1 MLLGIGREPLTGTK
15 IQLRARLRD
24 DITPRLRYQH
34 PDINLRL
41 DAFILA
47 PTHAG
52 DKTIPIIA
60 DNSPEVLA
68 TNHILFQRDERYI
81 EKLFVALN

>member
-15 IQLRARLRD
+15 IQLRTRLRD
-24 DITPRLRYQH
+24 DIAPRLRYQH

-68 TNHILFQRDERYI
+68 ANHILFQRDERYI

>member
-24 DITPRLRYQH
+24 DIAPRLRYQH

-68 TNHILFQRDERYI
+68 ANHILFQRDERYI